1 MNVGGRS
8 YDISLDGTRALIID
22 GGTGTTTTLNVVQGW
37 LAEVEALIQKAE
49 ESGGSKRMC

>member
-37 LAEVEALIQKAE
+37 LAEVEALIQEAE
-49 ESGGSKRMC
+49 ESGGR